1 MNMRIQLSNNA
12 LGIPSASYIPLDD
25 IESSMQRLA
34 LESEFVSNAVGF
46 MRESIPRI
54 AITLRDTVNN
64 LFISEGEDKSFL
76 NKGVFESNA
85 GDVLMKLPA
94 YSFTSISSL
103 VIPVPESFSG
113 NLLKYSDLMTQGSS
127 GKTGIY
133 EVTMVLL
140 GEYSAMLAQ
149 FLSAGETRTSL
160 APSNDLYN
168 KVKKERN
175 EFLAEHK
182 RFFAANTGKSHARV
196 GDVFD
201 RAQDVIDLKPRMPA
215 LREAYQNAPISE
227 IKQMSDR
234 CVVMLD
240 AISKLSESNSIERV
254 TPQVAH
260 KLAGGAYEV
269 GKLLELIAVHRVRQE
284 TLLKSVFDLFAL
296 LKERL

>member
-1 MNMRIQLSNNA
+1 MTFHLTLQA
-12 LGIPSASYIPLDD
+12 LDIPSASRISPENIQSD
-25 IESSMQRLA
+25 MRRLA
-34 LESEFVSNAVGF
+34 LESEFITNAVGF
-46 MRESIPRI
+46 MHDTIPRI
-54 AITLRDTVNN
+54 AVTLRDTVNN

-94 YSFTSISSL
+94 YNFTSISSL

-133 EVTMVLL
+133 EVTMALL
-140 GEYSAMLAQ
+140 GEYSTMLAQ

-160 APSNDLYN
+160 SPSADLYN
-168 KVKKERN
+168 KVKKERT

-182 RFFAANTGKSHARV
+182 RFFPTNSGKSHARV

-201 RAQDVIDLKPRMPA
+201 RAQDVVDLKPRMPA

-240 AISKLSESNSIERV
+240 AISRLSETNSIERV